1 MTLHSVVLF
10 IHIMGTVGLFVGFG
24 FEWLIL
30 SSLKRTRDTAEAN
43 AWTAHLPMTFGILI
57 SSLVLLLVSGVRLAS
72 RPSLLSQGWIEATLA
87 GLVIIMPFAA
97 VGRNRVRAIRRG
109 VSEGRT
115 ASEVRRQ
122 SGDIILWTSLG
133 LTTATAAG
141 MVLLMTAKPNLG
153 ASSVLLGIWMVLGLS
168 NMLCLRKEMNYCDA
182 TAVRRT
188 GTDCWK
194 SARFLKSGRD
204 KPAWATK
211 IKQYW

>member
-10 IHIMGTVGLFVGFG
+10 IHIMGTVGLFIGFG

-30 SSLKRTRDTAEAN
+30 TSLKRTRDTAEAN
-43 AWTAHLPMTFGILI
+43 AWTAHLPMAFGILI
-57 SSLVLLLVSGVRLAS
+57 SSLALVPVSGVRLAS

-87 GLVIIMPFAA
+87 GLVIIVPFAA
-97 VGRNRVRAIRRG
+97 VGRSRVRAIRRG

-141 MVLLMTAKPNLG
+141 IVLLMTAKPNLG

-168 NMLCLRKEMNYCDA
+168 TGYA
-182 TAVRRT
+182 FGRR
-188 GTDCWK
+188 
-194 SARFLKSGRD
+194 
-204 KPAWATK
+204 
-211 IKQYW
+211 